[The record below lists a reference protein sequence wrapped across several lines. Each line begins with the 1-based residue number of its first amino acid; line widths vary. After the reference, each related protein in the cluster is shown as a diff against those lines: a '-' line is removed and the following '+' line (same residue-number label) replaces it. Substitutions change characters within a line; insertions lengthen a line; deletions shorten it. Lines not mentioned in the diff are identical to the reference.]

1 MERRYFNLLTLTVIL
16 ALMAT
21 QLRGDRVLRPTAQ
34 NFRVYERLKPG
45 SYAAKVYDLQQQQ
58 LTKATQFLDRVALN
72 ERFDLV
78 EEVPMTLTE
87 RIEKELFP
95 HWYETAYDFYG
106 MTETPGKGQIA
117 CGYFVTTVLRDAGVP
132 IERIKMAQAASEQM
146 IKALVDERYIRR
158 FSRVPIRDFIYA
170 IEDMGEGLYVVGLD
184 THTGFLTYD
193 GLTVRFVHATA
204 RKGLRKVVNEDAL
217 TSASLIQSKY
227 RVVGKLTG
235 DEDLMKR
242 WLLRAQP
249 TS

>member
-1 MERRYFNLLTLTVIL
+1 MERRYFNLLTLSILL
-16 ALMAT
+16 ALMAL
-21 QLRGDRVLRPTAQ
+21 QLRGGRVLRTTQQ
-34 NFRVYERLKPG
+34 NLRVYERLKPG
-45 SYAAKVYDLQQQQ
+45 SYAAKVYDLQQVQQ
-58 LTKATQFLDRVALN
+58 AKATQFLEKVALA
-72 ERFDLV
+72 EQYALV
-78 EEVPMTLTE
+78 ENVPTSLTE

-95 HWYETAYDFYG
+95 HWYETPYDFYG

-146 IKALVDERYIRR
+146 IKALVDERYIKR

-193 GLTVRFVHATA
+193 GLTVRFIHATA
-204 RKGLRKVVNEDAL
+204 RQGLRKVVNEDAL
-217 TSASLIQSKY
+217 TSASLIRSKY

-242 WLLRAQP
+242 WLLRASP